1 MSRGEEALERI
12 ARAADELGFLQNLLE
27 LLKEHRDQTEVL
39 RVELGSIAEYIDNV
53 HLDLRELIELFQ
65 EFFGD
70 WTDLLKPLAQLVLDS
85 ISQKP
90 KP

>member
-39 RVELGSIAEYIDNV
+39 RVELGSIAESIDNV